1 MTKDMTQSSL
11 DLSKLFAAV
20 TETLSENQSS
30 LNKADS
36 YNSNHGDNMVDI
48 FKTITE
54 AVGKKEKSD
63 AGSALAYAS
72 EVLTKEHSSGS
83 ATAYAEGLRQA
94 AEAFKSKQVTQ
105 GNAFEFI
112 RTLLGGGEVSVFD
125 PSEVAD
131 DFLGNLMANL
141 GDVQQD
147 AQAAGLDLEDLLSVA
162 MAFFQAQQGGDSA
175 IESLIEAVV
184 SGGALG
190 KSTHRSKSGQLVG
203 STLMKILGALG
214 G

>member
-1 MTKDMTQSSL
+1 MTQSPL
-11 DLSKLFAAV
+11 DLSKLFEAV

-30 LNKADS
+30 LNEADN
-36 YNSNHGDNMVDI
+36 YNSNHGDNMVEI
-48 FKTITE
+48 FKTITK
-54 AVGKKEKSD
+54 AVGVKEKSD
-63 AGSALAYAS
+63 AGEALAYAS
-72 EVLTKEHSSGS
+72 KVLTKEQSSGS
-83 ATAYAEGLRQA
+83 AAAYAEGLRQA

-125 PSEVAD
+125 PSEVGD
-131 DFLGNLMANL
+131 DLLGNIMQNL
-141 GDVQQD
+141 GGVQDQ

-184 SGGALG
+184 SGGGLG
-190 KSTHRSKSGQLVG
+190 KSQHRSKSGKLVG

-214 G
+214 GQ